1 MTLPSFWLHLPDVG
15 IEGPPGRAPSLQRR
29 PDALSRVVSEVGSLP
44 ALSPRGVDL
53 SVASVLGAE
62 WFLDSCVKLGF
73 WSRTA
78 WVSVLAA
85 PLLAAPLRAS
95 VTLWDQFLITGSFG
109 ETLVPSRQ

>member
-1 MTLPSFWLHLPDVG
+1 MSH
-15 IEGPPGRAPSLQRR
+15 
-29 PDALSRVVSEVGSLP
+29 VVSEVGSLP

-62 WFLDSCVKLGF
+62 WFVDSRVKLGF

-95 VTLWDQFLITGSFG
+95 CDSLGPVPHHRVFWRNFG
-109 ETLVPSRQ
+109 T